1 MKTSLLKELR
11 NLALLFVLVTLA
23 TSGCWLMQELPGA
36 GGTTDTDSDSDSDS
50 DSDTETDTWVDPH
63 DTCNIDIVFVI
74 DSSQSMMLTLNNL
87 VQDGFSGFINM
98 LASYPQPGTIR
109 VGITNHLYGPKTIGG
124 QPVDASAFMTSGWPL
139 GTAHDIDGCQEVGH
153 EDCDFASGR
162 PWMEGPSGTLSSEFN
177 CIGNLPCQEDISVG
191 EPTLQAGL
199 ESLLWDANADFIRDD
214 ALLFLVFITD
224 EDDQSPMTQ
233 EDIYDGIMAAKDDE
247 SLTIPVAEYV
257 YVATIAG
264 PENNGCNDGDFFGE
278 TDPTPGVID
287 FTAQF
292 GANGRHF
299 DMCSVSIESALGS
312 MSSLMQNGCQD
323 VFGL

>member
-1 MKTSLLKELR
+1 MRASLLKKLR
-11 NLALLFVLVTLA
+11 NLALLFVLVTQFG
-23 TSGCWLMQELPGA
+23 SGCWMMQALPGE
-36 GGTTDTDSDSDSDS
+36 GGTTDTDSDSDSDT
-50 DSDTETDTWVDPH
+50 DTETETDTWVDPH

-87 VQDGFSGFINM
+87 VQDGFSGFVNM

-109 VGITNHLYGPKTIGG
+109 VGVTNHLYGPKNIGG
-124 QPVDASAFMTSGWPL
+124 QSVDASAFMTRGWPL
-139 GTAHDIDGCQEVGH
+139 GVSHDIDGCQEVGH
-153 EDCDFASGR
+153 EDCDFASEK

-177 CIGNLPCQEDISVG
+177 CVGNLPCQEDLSVG

-214 ALLFLVFITD
+214 ALLFMVFITD
-224 EDDQSPMTQ
+224 EDDQSPMDR

-247 SLTIPVAEYV
+247 SLTIPVEEYV

-264 PENNGCNDGDFFGE
+264 PENGGCNNGDFFGE
-278 TDPTPGVID
+278 TDPTPEVIA

-292 GANGRHF
+292 GGNGRHF
-299 DMCSVSIESALGS
+299 DMCATSIESALGS

-323 VFGL
+323 VFDL